1 VARQAQQAKGET
13 AKSKGGLSGR
23 TIGTAVLML
32 PVIGVLLPTCL
43 VLVVSMAPTVVALVV
58 DRSRDKYL
66 AITVGLLNFCGTFPA
81 IAELWGRGQSLDAG
95 LDVATDPLYWLFAY
109 GAAAIGWGIYLLLPP
124 MLAGYY
130 ATTSARR
137 LQSLRARQAA
147 LVQSWGEEVAGARAE
162 DDA

>member
-1 VARQAQQAKGET
+1 MARQAQQAKGRA

-32 PVIGVLLPTCL
+32 PVIGILLPTCL
-43 VLVVSMAPTVVALVV
+43 VLVVSMAPTIVALVV
-58 DRSRDKYL
+58 DRSRERCL
-66 AITVGLLNFCGTFPA
+66 AITVGLLNLCGTFPA

-95 LDVATDPLYWLFAY
+95 IDVATDALYWLFAY
-109 GAAAIGWGIYLLLPP
+109 GAAAIGWAIYLLLPP

-130 ATTSARR
+130 ATASARR

-147 LVQSWGEEVAGARAE
+147 LVKTWGEEIAGPQAG
-162 DDA
+162 DDQ